1 MANNSGHKALSG
13 IALFLAIIFL
23 AGVIAAGV
31 WIGYESNWYRDWSKF
46 ITGGMG
52 TEQPKD
58 DEGGDKQEN
67 PPVEDELQ
75 PDVTDENSNALAS
88 GTAYEI
94 PQRMLFSART
104 AESQTASEGVT
115 VTATVKPDT
124 AMNKSL
130 TWSVKFADPTLTWA
144 QGKEATD
151 FVTVTVNEE
160 NSREA
165 TVRCLEP
172 FGAQILVRATSVQ
185 DPTKSGTC
193 AVDYLKIPT
202 AIDLKFGE
210 IECNIGGE
218 TGVTIELSDSVQPSG
233 GATNLNVTYGSE
245 YTVEDEYEIL
255 YSLDRDKADHFLQCY
270 DSMINSQPH
279 YDFCDGS
286 IEGGG
291 SIAGNDNKSYQT
303 LNRYDV
309 KSRGLYFGLK
319 YFNEN
324 LSLRYLSYYNGTYST
339 NLLGE
344 SDKTNIAQIY
354 LCAAGENKTH
364 DGNKSENDGHTCSG
378 LNLFDLTVTL
388 KSERREFKFKT
399 TFRMSGYT
407 DDSITVSVSNS
418 DGSNNITF

>member
-1 MANNSGHKALSG
+1 MANNSGHKTLSG
-13 IALFLAIIFL
+13 IALFFAIIFL

-46 ITGGMG
+46 ITGGTG

-67 PPVEDELQ
+67 SPEEDELQ
-75 PDVTDENSNALAS
+75 PDVTDENGNALAS

-193 AVDYLKIPT
+193 AVDYLKAPT

-210 IECNIGGE
+210 IECNFGGE
-218 TGVTIELSDSVQPSG
+218 TGVAIELSDTVQPSG

-245 YTVEDEYEIL
+245 YTVEDEYEVSYLLEDNYNVLMQTFMGIQGMTHDDFAFRGSNNDTDSRAIL
-255 YSLDRDKADHFLQCY
+255 STGTTE
-270 DSMINSQPH
+270 I
-279 YDFCDGS
+279 
-286 IEGGG
+286 
-291 SIAGNDNKSYQT
+291 
-303 LNRYDV
+303 YDV
-309 KSRGLYFGLK
+309 KTKGLYFGLK
-319 YFNEN
+319 YFCDN
-324 LSLRYLSYYNGTYST
+324 LSFSYLTYLAGAAQYRSAMEQKNEIADRYLCVAEGRN
-339 NLLGE
+339 
-344 SDKTNIAQIY
+344 
-354 LCAAGENKTH
+354 TH
-364 DGNKSENDGHTCSG
+364 GIFEEHTCSG
-378 LNLFDLTVTL
+378 LNLFDLTVIL
-388 KSERREFKFKT
+388 KSARREFKFKT
-399 TFRMSGYT
+399 TFKMNGYT